1 MKNKIKIKKS
11 KVGSLHKA
19 LGVPKGEKIPASKLK
34 IKSTDSP
41 AIKKKKQFAINAK
54 KFKHEDGG
62 EIDMFPNGGTT
73 NPPIYV
79 TDPNDPRVQAYQDS
93 LYLYNAVKDDRK
105 AFDKIKTL
113 REWDD
118 YINSWSH
125 KYPDAD
131 NAYNRLQILNKNIGG
146 YKAIKSSYKSFPEG
160 FAHVVD
166 YKKPVQPIVYQ
177 PNVESSKPSLFNTTM
192 PTEINPIPFKEGT
205 YFTREQ
211 PGQEAGGKEYFDKK
225 TGKKLGKFPFGGLS
239 IAPLI
244 GRKNQDLFNFN
255 SLGISQTMQNSRE
268 INPQFGLEK
277 VINTP
282 PIDDPDKMAQWLA
295 YSSSPKAKQDW
306 MNKATPLQK
315 SLSGLANPEGAEMLS
330 GAFMKNGGKI
340 KKKLKKYG
348 DAGTVDIQPN
358 DYWNYEGFS
367 PQALP
372 QTEQPY
378 NLQIAD
384 YQSGYENAPIPEN
397 GFSSINLTEDQKR
410 NMLSDKQKRKGF
422 KPNIDQ
428 NIMTSDPYLN
438 RVMQGLNS
446 NNPVGFAKAGIAG
459 SAGISNLVGNIK
471 KNKFTRGQE
480 NNLLFNQIDGA
491 LYNPYNYDYNDYRFG
506 QNRNQAFFEDGG
518 IIHAPEMKGFFRKK
532 KR

>member
-11 KVGSLHKA
+11 KVGTFTKA
-19 LGVPKGEKIPASKLK
+19 AKAHGKTVSEFENQVLSHPENYSK
-34 IKSTDSP
+34 
-41 AIKKKKQFAINAK
+41 AMRKKAQFSKNAK
-54 KFKHEDGG
+54 KWKHEDGG

-79 TDPNDPRVQAYQDS
+79 TDPNDPRLQAHQDS
-93 LYLYNAVKDDRK
+93 LNIIYRPWFNNLGG
-105 AFDKIKTL
+105 
-113 REWDD
+113 D
-118 YINSWSH
+118 YVGATES
-125 KYPDAD
+125 
-131 NAYNRLQILNKNIGG
+131 
-146 YKAIKSSYKSFPEG
+146 IKSFTT
-160 FAHVVD
+160 
-166 YKKPVQPIVYQ
+166 PI
-177 PNVESSKPSLFNTTM
+177 S
-192 PTEINPIPFKEGT
+192 TEINLIPFKAGT

-211 PGQEAGGKEYFDKK
+211 QGQETGGKEYFDKK

-239 IAPLI
+239 VAPLI

-255 SLGISQTMQNSRE
+255 SLGISQTMQNSRG

-282 PIDDPDKMAQWLA
+282 PIGDPLQMAQWLA
-295 YSSSPKAKQDW
+295 YSSSPQAKQDW

-330 GAFMKNGGKI
+330 SAFMKNGGKI

-459 SAGISNLVGNIK
+459 SAGISNLGGNIK

-518 IIHAPEMKGFFRKK
+518 VIHAPEMKGFFRKK

>member
-1 MKNKIKIKKS
+1 MAKKSKIHIKKS

-41 AIKKKKQFAINAK
+41 AMKKKKVFAQNAK
-54 KFKHEDGG
+54 KWKHEDGG
-62 EIDMFPNGGTT
+62 EIDMFP
-73 NPPIYV
+73 
-79 TDPNDPRVQAYQDS
+79 
-93 LYLYNAVKDDRK
+93 
-105 AFDKIKTL
+105 
-113 REWDD
+113 
-118 YINSWSH
+118 
-125 KYPDAD
+125 
-131 NAYNRLQILNKNIGG
+131 
-146 YKAIKSSYKSFPEG
+146 
-160 FAHVVD
+160 
-166 YKKPVQPIVYQ
+166 
-177 PNVESSKPSLFNTTM
+177 
-192 PTEINPIPFKEGT
+192 
-205 YFTREQ
+205 
-211 PGQEAGGKEYFDKK
+211 
-225 TGKKLGKFPFGGLS
+225 FGGLS
-239 IAPLI
+239 FAPLF
-244 GRKNQDLFNFN
+244 GKKNQDLFNFN

-282 PIDDPDKMAQWLA
+282 PIDDPNKMAQWLA

-459 SAGISNLVGNIK
+459 AAGISNLAGNIK
-471 KNKFTRGQE
+471 KNKLTKRYE
-480 NNLLFNQIDGA
+480 NEQLFNQVNGA
-491 LYNPYNYDYNDYRFG
+491 LYQPYDKSYSDNIHGQMKNPMQFKL
-506 QNRNQAFFEDGG
+506 GG